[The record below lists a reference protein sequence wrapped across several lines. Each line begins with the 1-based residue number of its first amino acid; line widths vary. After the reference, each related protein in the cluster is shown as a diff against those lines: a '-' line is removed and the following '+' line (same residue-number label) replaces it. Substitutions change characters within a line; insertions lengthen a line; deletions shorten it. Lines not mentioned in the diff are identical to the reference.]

1 MNRRSF
7 IRSLGGAVAAAMIP
21 FVRPIKLQA
30 PKKAKVV
37 IGARG
42 FWFQSLPSTRCY
54 SEAYKEYLSKMM
66 ADAEK
71 AAFTEP
77 MGTWFD
83 QFMKPRK

>member
-30 PKKAKVV
+30 PKKPKLEMS
-37 IGARG
+37 
-42 FWFQSLPSTRCY
+42 FWFQTMRGTRCMDN
-54 SEAYKEYLSKMM
+54 AYREHIKNLM
-66 ADAEK
+66 ANAEK

-77 MGTWFD
+77 MGTWFE